1 MELIEVKGFINDN
14 NLLGQGSEV
23 SVYNYDNQV
32 IKIFHQER
40 KTAIERMSDEGLV
53 KLSTLNLR
61 TFNTPI
67 EMIYDNG
74 KIVGYTEKKLN
85 DEELNL
91 DTIDYESLHDDII
104 TLSNN
109 GYRLQDFYYNYMV
122 SDGNFYFTDLTCFK
136 YQDVKVDFLKEKF
149 YKENIKEIN
158 RFLVGLHKFN
168 CYRKGEET
176 SITRTYLINEY
187 INNNHIVDYY
197 GNNEE
202 IKNRKK

>member
-23 SVYNYDNQV
+23 SVYNYDDQV

-53 KLSTLNLR
+53 KLLTLNLR

-136 YQDVKVDFLKEKF
+136 YQDVKVDFLREKF

-187 INNNHIVDYY
+187 INNNHIIDYY

>member
-23 SVYNYDNQV
+23 SVYNYDDQV

-53 KLSTLNLR
+53 KLLTLNLR

-91 DTIDYESLHDDII
+91 ATIDYESLHDDII